1 MHPQIASSILGCL
14 MLAATGLTSLNIVFF
29 K

>member
-14 MLAATGLTSLNIVFF
+14 MLAAAGLAALNIVFF